1 MGGNGYFQQAAA
13 AAAVKTLDRLFVGSI
28 EEPQDESVSQLW
40 QWPGGGGARPG
51 QETTCELRV
60 YALSEKLSVEK

>member
-13 AAAVKTLDRLFVGSI
+13 AVKTPDRLFALLEASRSRRMKVCHNFGDGQAE
-28 EEPQDESVSQLW
+28 EEPD
-40 QWPGGGGARPG
+40 RG

-60 YALSEKLSVEK
+60 YALSEN